1 MISQEKQIA
10 KNKFDIMF
18 LKGVL
23 TILGGFLI
31 HLTCGTLYMWGV
43 INIYVTSYLRLNGNP
58 DLSIDLGS
66 GIFPFMMVAV
76 ACGVPVGMKAIKYV
90 GSARIVCYVCSL
102 IASLCIF
109 LVSFAKVFWLFVII
123 YGIIFGFF
131 TGIMYMVPIYLGQLY
146 FPSRRGLVSG
156 FILTG
161 YGLGS
166 LIFSQFFF
174 YIVNPHNLKAK
185 KAGDGGSYF
194 FGDSASVANAVP
206 EALRWLSLMY
216 VLQLLIGSSLLFEH
230 PNSVGSKQRELRAQ
244 LKLKKKEQE
253 ELRLKNGDSNK
264 QQMEMIQN
272 TEKDIEQQIQKQ
284 DQADNKQIQH
294 VNTYGYIQTQVDA
307 QDKPLRPE
315 MLESQAADQ
324 QQLQKVPNANQDFND
339 GKTNISEEEMNERIQ
354 FYRKLGAPSIKEAL
368 KTKEFY
374 ISQFIILLACGLG
387 LLISGN
393 YKKYGQQNFTND
405 KVLTIIGS
413 VASAANGCSR
423 FLWASLLDKI
433 SFRKVIS
440 VILVAQIILSVT
452 LQFSVQNEY
461 FYLVWVF
468 FVSCCLGGLFGIYP
482 VYSTLLFGS
491 RVGSEIYGT
500 YWLSVS
506 AANFIQFGLVYNQE
520 KHIKFSGIFYIYFA
534 FNILAL
540 IVVIFAKMQLDW
552 SKYYLRNSQHSN
564 NAILPQPEKII
575 SKEAGSND
583 ALDKQN
589 N

>member
-1 MISQEKQIA
+1 MISQEKQTA
-10 KNKFDIMF
+10 KKKFDIMF
-18 LKGVL
+18 LKGIL
-23 TILGGFLI
+23 AILGGFLI

-90 GSARIVCYVCSL
+90 GSTRIVCYVCSL

-109 LVSFAKVFWLFVII
+109 LVSFAQVFWLFVII

-166 LIFSQFFF
+166 LIYSQFFF
-174 YIVNPHNLKAK
+174 YIVNPQNLKAK

-194 FGDSASVANAVP
+194 FGDAASVANAVP

-230 PNSVGSKQRELRAQ
+230 PNSVGSKQKELRAQ
-244 LKLKKKEQE
+244 LKLKRKEQE
-253 ELRLKNGDSNK
+253 ELKLKNDNSKKK
-264 QQMEMIQN
+264 QIEMIQN

-284 DQADNKQIQH
+284 DQVDNQQIQYI
-294 VNTYGYIQTQVDA
+294 NTYGYIQTQADP
-307 QDKPLRPE
+307 QDRPLRPE
-315 MLESQAADQ
+315 MLESQADL
-324 QQLQKVPNANQDFND
+324 QQLQKIPNTVQDYND

-405 KVLTIIGS
+405 QVLTIIGS

-452 LQFSVQNEY
+452 LQFSVKDEY

-506 AANFIQFGLVYNQE
+506 AANFIQFGLVYNSE
-520 KHIKFSGIFYIYFA
+520 KNIHFSGIFYIYFA

-552 SKYYLRNSQHSN
+552 SKYYLRNTQHSN
-564 NAILPQPEKII
+564 NAILPQPEKIL

-583 ALDKQN
+583 ALDKHN